1 MSHKIIKFDLLIHRK
16 SKSGIS
22 MKNNRN
28 GQAEVLTD
36 EQLEELMKVMQP
48 NHQLLFSICY
58 YTSCRVS
65 EALKLERSDI
75 IGDRIVFRARTTK
88 TKTTRDVKIPSKL
101 QAILSRFNL
110 PPTGYLFPG
119 RTNGKHLTRQAADL
133 ALRKACDYLSIRGVS
148 SHSFRRSGLTKLYK
162 QGVPL
167 KTLQERTGHIDLG
180 NLAKY
185 LAIGR
190 DEVDAVAELL

>member
-1 MSHKIIKFDLLIHRK
+1 
-16 SKSGIS
+16 

-36 EQLEELMKVMQP
+36 EQLQELMEVLHP
-48 NHQLLFSICY
+48 THRLLFAICY
-58 YTSCRVS
+58 YTSCRIS
-65 EALKLERSDI
+65 EALQLERSDI

-88 TKTTRDVKIPSKL
+88 TRTTRDVKIPTKL
-101 QAILSRFNL
+101 RVILNQSSL
-110 PPTGYLFPG
+110 PASGHLFPG
-119 RTNGKHLTRQAADL
+119 RWGGHLTRQAADL
-133 ALRKACDYLSIRGVS
+133 ALRNACNYIGLRGVS
-148 SHSFRRSGLTKLYK
+148 THSFRRTGLTKLYK

-167 KTLQERTGHIDLG
+167 KMLQERTGHADLG

-185 LAIGR
+185 LAVGK

>member
-1 MSHKIIKFDLLIHRK
+1 
-16 SKSGIS
+16 

-28 GQAEVLTD
+28 GQAEVLT
-36 EQLEELMKVMQP
+36 EQQLEALMQVLPQ
-48 NHQLLFSICY
+48 NHRLLFAICY

-65 EALKLERSDI
+65 EALKLQRSDL
-75 IGDRIVFRARTTK
+75 IGDRLVFRRATTK
-88 TKTTRDVKIPSKL
+88 TKQTRDVKVPAKL
-101 QAILSRFNL
+101 QALLDQSDL
-110 PPTGYLFPG
+110 PTSGYLFPG
-119 RTNGKHLTRQAADL
+119 KKQGHLTRQAADL
-133 ALRKACDYLSIRGVS
+133 ALRNACDYLGIPGVS
-148 SHSFRRSGLTKLYK
+148 THSFRRTGLTKLYK

-167 KTLQERTGHIDLG
+167 KTLQERTGHVDLG

>member
-1 MSHKIIKFDLLIHRK
+1 
-16 SKSGIS
+16 

-36 EQLEELMKVMQP
+36 EQLAELIQVMQP
-48 NHQLLFSICY
+48 NHQLLFAICY

-101 QAILSRFNL
+101 KAILKQSDL
-110 PPTGYLFPG
+110 SPTGYLFPG
-119 RTNGKHLTRQAADL
+119 KNRGHLTRQAADL
-133 ALRKACDYLSIRGVS
+133 ALRKACDYLGIQGVS
-148 SHSFRRSGLTKLYK
+148 THSFRRTGLTKLYK

-167 KTLQERTGHIDLG
+167 KTLQERTGHVDLG

>member
-1 MSHKIIKFDLLIHRK
+1 
-16 SKSGIS
+16 

-36 EQLEELMKVMQP
+36 QQLE
-48 NHQLLFSICY
+48 NLFDVFSPQHRLIFALCY

-75 IGDRIVFRARTTK
+75 ISDRIVFRARTTK
-88 TKTTRDVKIPSKL
+88 TKTTRDVIIPTKL
-101 QAILSRFNL
+101 KALLNQTEL
-110 PPTGYLFPG
+110 PTKGYLFPG
-119 RTNGKHLTRQAADL
+119 KRKGHLTRQAADL
-133 ALRKACDYLSIRGVS
+133 ALRKACDYLGIQGVS
-148 SHSFRRSGLTKLYK
+148 THSFRRTGLTKLYK

-167 KTLQERTGHIDLG
+167 KTLQERTGHTDLG

>member
-1 MSHKIIKFDLLIHRK
+1 
-16 SKSGIS
+16 

-36 EQLEELMKVMQP
+36 EQLAELIQVMQP
-48 NHQLLFSICY
+48 NHQLLFAICY

-88 TKTTRDVKIPSKL
+88 TKMTRDVKIPSKL
-101 QAILSRFNL
+101 KAILKQSDL
-110 PPTGYLFPG
+110 SPTGYLFPG
-119 RTNGKHLTRQAADL
+119 KNTGHLTRQAADL
-133 ALRKACDYLSIRGVS
+133 ALRKACDYLGIQGVS
-148 SHSFRRSGLTKLYK
+148 THSFRRTGLTKLYK

-167 KTLQERTGHIDLG
+167 KTLQERTGHVDLG